1 MSQSQTLIRLCHLP
15 PLYSSLPRNNN
26 RQFLTSSNSQP
37 GFSANLVRLGT
48 YYSAK
53 HPELKNI
60 PMFYPQDDILH
71 IISPSS
77 CSYNRGSL
85 MNYDNMSIYFMIWT
99 ILTFNHTLGGI
110 SPQRLIC
117 DFKVSFTLD
126 LNFHNNGISFEMNGL
141 PALIPTL
148 ISNLISNLTSST
160 DLDLSWRCSSSSLG
174 QESML
179 SLKLRPF

>member
-1 MSQSQTLIRLCHLP
+1 M
-15 PLYSSLPRNNN
+15 
-26 RQFLTSSNSQP
+26 
-37 GFSANLVRLGT
+37 T

-60 PMFYPQDDILH
+60 VRFYPQDDILH
-71 IISPSS
+71 MMSPSS
-77 CSYNRGSL
+77 NICSYNRGSL
-85 MNYDNMSIYFMIWT
+85 MNYDDMSIYFMIWT
-99 ILTFNHTLGGI
+99 ILTFNHILGGI

-117 DFKVSFTLD
+117 DFAVSFTLD
-126 LNFHNNGISFEMNGL
+126 LNFHNYGISFEMNGL

-174 QESML
+174 LESML